1 MTIAPEAPSTAPLRF
16 LSLEITSRCQ
26 LTCPGHC
33 YAQAGPTAGHGTMTT
48 DNWRRVLTEAA
59 GLGATTVQMIGGE
72 PLLHP
77 HLTEIARHALDLGL
91 RVRIYSNLYRV
102 RAEHWLLFEHP
113 RVSLATTVY
122 SDDPAEH
129 DTITGRTGSHAAT
142 VGTIAEALRRG
153 LRPAVAVIDLGNGQR
168 AEQARSA
175 MTALG
180 VPHVRVD
187 RVRAVGNAARGA
199 LPSTAELCGRCGDRK
214 AAVLPSGD
222 VSVCEVG
229 RFLTAG
235 TVAAGAS
242 LASVLNSDRWAE
254 ITASVPH
261 RASADPCPPDCQ
273 PAASDSCAPAKGEPC
288 GPMD

>member
-1 MTIAPEAPSTAPLRF
+1 MTTAPEAPSPAPLRF

-26 LTCPGHC
+26 LTCPSHC

-48 DNWRRVLTEAA
+48 EDWLRIIDEAA
-59 GLGATTVQMIGGE
+59 ALGATTLQIIGGE
-72 PLLHP
+72 PTLHP
-77 HLTEIARHALDLGL
+77 DFAQLVEHAVDAGL
-91 RVRIYSNLYRV
+91 LVRVYSNLVRV
-102 RAEHWLLFEHP
+102 REQHWRIFQHP
-113 RVSLATTVY
+113 SVRVATTVY

-129 DTITGRTGSHAAT
+129 DTITGRPGSHAAT
-142 VGTIAEALRRG
+142 VGNIAEARRRG
-153 LRPAVAVIDLGNGQR
+153 LRPTVAVVDLGNGQR
-168 AEQARSA
+168 AEQARAA

-180 VPHVRVD
+180 VPDIRVD

-222 VSVCEVG
+222 VAPCELG

-235 TVAAGAS
+235 TVATGAS
-242 LASVLNSDRWAE
+242 LASVLNSTRWAE
-254 ITASVPH
+254 ITASVPS
-261 RASADPCPPDCQ
+261 RTSTDPCPPDCQ